1 MVELIWIWISGNAKY
16 ELSKRKHTT
25 HTISFSTPLITTS
38 LIPTNIIKLQTVRNN
53 SVGDNRTEIEYYQIT
68 SISYDTNGV
77 SNIEASHFPLNNS
90 NVSQITNELL
100 TGSYTVLQ

>member
-1 MVELIWIWISGNAKY
+1 MQIMQYNMQNTNYLNIRDNEDQGPS
-16 ELSKRKHTT
+16 
-25 HTISFSTPLITTS
+25 ISFSTPLITTS